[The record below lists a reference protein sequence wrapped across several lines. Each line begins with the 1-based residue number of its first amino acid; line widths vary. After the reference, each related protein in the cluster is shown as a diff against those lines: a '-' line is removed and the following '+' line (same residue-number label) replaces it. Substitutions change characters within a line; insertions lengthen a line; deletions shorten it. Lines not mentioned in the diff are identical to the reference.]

1 MSHAAG
7 GHDPARPTL
16 AEHRAAEHRI
26 TPLQEHIRQIVY
38 GGNDGIVTTFAV
50 VAGFAGLAAEG
61 TAQVGVIAVLLFGLA
76 NLLADATAM
85 GLGEFLSARSEQDV
99 YRAIRAKERR
109 EIDANPEMEIAET
122 VEILEA
128 RGVAPADARAMAA
141 ILARNPEM
149 MADFMMQY
157 EIGLADPT
165 DEMPWLNGLATFAS
179 FIAFGAVPLV
189 PYFTMGAGVATFA
202 ASCAAT
208 LAALLALGL
217 LRWRVSGESFARCVG
232 ETLMVGITCAVVAFA
247 VGLAFRS

>member
-1 MSHAAG
+1 MSQAAG
-7 GHDPARPTL
+7 GHGPARPTL
-16 AEHRAAEHRI
+16 AAHRAAEHRI
-26 TPLQEHIRQIVY
+26 TALQEYIRQIVY

-99 YRAIRAKERR
+99 YRSIRAKERR
-109 EIDANPEMEIAET
+109 EIDLNPAMEIAET
-122 VEILEA
+122 VEILEG
-128 RGVAPADARAMAA
+128 RGVAAADAREMAA

-149 MADFMMQY
+149 MTDFMMQY

-165 DEMPWLNGLATFAS
+165 DETPWLNGLATFAS
-179 FIAFGAVPLV
+179 FILFGSVPLA
-189 PYFTMGAGVATFA
+189 PYFVMGAGVATFA

-208 LAALLALGL
+208 LAALVALGL
-217 LRWRVSGESFARCVG
+217 LRWRVSMESLARCLG
-232 ETLMVGITCAVVAFA
+232 ETLALGGTCAVVAFA
-247 VGLAFRS
+247 VGLAFRA

>member
-1 MSHAAG
+1 MTEAAG
-7 GHDPARPTL
+7 GGVSRGALAR
-16 AEHRAAEHRI
+16 HRADEHRI
-26 TPLQEHIRQIVY
+26 TPLQEYIRQIVY

-85 GLGEFLSARSEQDV
+85 GLGRVPQRALGAGRSTVRSAPRSAARSTSTRIWRSQ
-99 YRAIRAKERR
+99 RR
-109 EIDANPEMEIAET
+109 SRSWRSA
-122 VEILEA
+122 
-128 RGVAPADARAMAA
+128 GSAPADAREMAA

-165 DEMPWLNGLATFAS
+165 DETPWLNGLATFAS
-179 FIAFGAVPLV
+179 FILFGAVPLA
-189 PYFTMGAGVATFA
+189 PYFLMGAGVATFA

-208 LAALLALGL
+208 LAALVALGL
-217 LRWRVSGESFARCVG
+217 LRWRVSTESLARCVG
-232 ETLMVGITCAVVAFA
+232 ETLALGGTCAVVAFA
-247 VGLAFRS
+247 VGLAFRA